1 MAQLLIGH
9 DLEGRPF
16 TIDPSSLS
24 KHCVVFGATGSG
36 KTVLCKNIMEEMS
49 SRGIPILAVDPK
61 GDIGCLGI
69 RSLDFSFRPYSDVEA
84 KLLGKSPENYGKEL
98 EAEYRDK
105 YNGLGHEEGD
115 LKRFVEGTEVRIY
128 TPRSHNGVPVS
139 MSPRLT
145 PPKNFT
151 KLMANE
157 PSLALDLLEL
167 KASNLLRL
175 AGYGEESAVQRSL
188 ITRILEEEWKKGHE
202 LTLEKL
208 IELVT
213 SPPFD
218 KLGMLP
224 LDDAIGHRDRTE
236 LSRRLNVLVT
246 DAGAKAWF
254 IGEPPDFDRWFH
266 KSRGRTPI
274 CVVDLRSIPSEQGK
288 QVFVEYLLQELFY
301 WLTRQEGT
309 QTLQYLLYFD
319 EIHGY
324 CPPVREP
331 PSKKIL
337 MHLIHVSR
345 AYGLGIVMAT
355 QNPVDVDYK
364 VISNA
369 NFRFIG
375 NLSTRQDIERVKT
388 GLSLGSDT
396 FQTISGLRTRQFYYQ
411 IFDQGQS
418 GILVPRWLM
427 SYHRGPLEPAEI
439 KRLREGGPRER
450 VAARVLPLMV
460 QEELL
465 LQEAEKKRGKKG
477 LLGGAEERINFARVL
492 YLPYLEFSYRYS
504 AQKGLLSKQIVI
516 SEGKSAVLALREVD
530 LGFQPELLQLAPQ
543 MSGLELDPNS
553 VVPGVDST
561 TLVNERL
568 GELKKLLSDHDAQ
581 LIGLSKQLEGYAK
594 DSPTRRALKEHLE
607 NLRKTKALR
616 WKIFSD
622 GLKLPP
628 KVDLET
634 FELIEGSLFYIP
646 YFVAKLSRV
655 AESRY
660 LVWDRSGKEND
671 TMMDELMKNRKFR
684 ELIES
689 HAASRPKPDLEEE
702 PEI

>member
-1 MAQLLIGH
+1 MGQLLIGN
-9 DLEGRPF
+9 DLERRPF
-16 TIDPSSLS
+16 TIDPSSLV
-24 KHCVVFGATGSG
+24 KHGIVFGATGSG
-36 KTVLCKNIMEEMS
+36 KTVLCKSIMEEAS
-49 SRGIPILAVDPK
+49 GRRIPVLAIDPK

-69 RSLDFSFRPYSDVEA
+69 RSPDFNFRPYSDVEA
-84 KLLGKSPENYGKEL
+84 KLLGKTPENYGREL
-98 EAEYRDK
+98 AREYQEK
-105 YNGLGHEEGD
+105 YKSLQHEDDD

-128 TPRSHNGVPVS
+128 TPRSNSGVPVS
-139 MSPRLT
+139 MSPKLT
-145 PPKNFT
+145 PPKDFA
-151 KLMANE
+151 KIMANE

-175 AGYGEESAVQRSL
+175 AGYGEESTVQRSL
-188 ITRILEEEWKKGHE
+188 ITKILEEEWKTGHE

-224 LDDAIGHRDRTE
+224 LDDAIGRRDRTE

-266 KSRGRTPI
+266 KSQGRTPI

-345 AYGLGIVMAT
+345 AFGLGIVMAT

-388 GLSLGSDT
+388 GLSLGSDA
-396 FQTISGLRTRQFYYQ
+396 FQTISSLKTRQFYYQ
-411 IFDQGQS
+411 IFDQRQS

-439 KRLREGGPRER
+439 KRLREGGPQEKL
-450 VAARVLPLMV
+450 AARVLPLV
-460 QEELL
+460 VPEELL
-465 LQEAEKKRGKKG
+465 LQKAEKKRAKKG
-477 LLGGAEERINFARVL
+477 LLGGSEEKTKFARVF

-504 AQKGLLSKQIVI
+504 ARKGLLSKQIVI

-530 LGFQPELLQLAPQ
+530 LGFQPELLELNPQ
-543 MSGLELDPNS
+543 MSELELDPGS

-568 GELKKLLSDHDAQ
+568 GELKKLLSDHDTELAE
-581 LIGLSKQLEGYAK
+581 LSKQIEGYPK
-594 DSPTRRALKEHLE
+594 DSATRQTLKEHLE
-607 NLRKTKALR
+607 NLRRTKALR
-616 WKIFSD
+616 WKNFSD
-622 GLKLPP
+622 GLKLPS
-628 KVDLET
+628 KADLQT
-634 FELIEGSLFYIP
+634 FELLEGSLFYIP
-646 YFVAKLSRV
+646 YFVAKLSRGV
-655 AESRY
+655 ESRY
-660 LVWDRSGKEND
+660 LVWDRASKEND
-671 TMMDELMKNRKFR
+671 TITDELMKNRKFR

-689 HAASRPKPDLEEE
+689 NVASQPGF
-702 PEI
+702 